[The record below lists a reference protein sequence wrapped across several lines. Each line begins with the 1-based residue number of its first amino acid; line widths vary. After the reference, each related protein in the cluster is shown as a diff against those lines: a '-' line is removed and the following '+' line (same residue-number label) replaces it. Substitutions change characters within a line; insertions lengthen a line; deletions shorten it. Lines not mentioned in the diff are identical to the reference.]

1 MSDVANEVVA
11 TNTIISALIQKL
23 YKPVYLWAK
32 DIFATKQDLAAATG
46 TSQASEETCDALL
59 DELT

>member
-11 TNTIISALIQKL
+11 TNTLTVFMQKL
-23 YKPVYLWAK
+23 YKPVYQWAT
-32 DIFATKQDLAAATG
+32 DLFATKQEVAAATG
-46 TSQASEETCDALL
+46 TTQASAEACEALL